1 MSQDKITFDEKSNNV
16 SIVDRQ
22 KQVAAED
29 LNEIKEVV
37 NNNADDA
44 DERISALEESQTSGT
59 VTSVND
65 KEPDAEGNVSLTPD
79 DLDDSE
85 TTNKFVTADDIETLG
100 NTSGTNSGDQDLTN
114 YFDKTSDTVTEDL
127 IEDGA
132 VTDAKLSESG
142 ATAGTYSIAK
152 VTVNNKGRIT
162 NIEEGSIS
170 VGLSSVASNLYASTT
185 ESDVSGYNEASYS
198 VLDSEAVE
206 ESIEASDSDTIFY
219 GEKYLFASSY
229 NETLIDNGQWQ
240 LYMYG
245 RVSSSA
251 GESKIILRAFVYEA
265 DGTETELFVA
275 TGDEIDVSS
284 NQANYVTFSAPS
296 YTINSTDRVGYQIGI
311 QTSSPS
317 TITLYYVIGDGY
329 ATHLVAPFKARH
341 SGLRDKNEE
350 SNYKHVDTD
359 TYKTTPIAADSIPIY
374 DSTNSNI
381 VLLLLSNLVIYLKSI
396 FTYFD
401 TDSNTLDDISDG
413 ATYVKFSTT
422 EQTKLSGIE
431 DEAEVNNITT
441 EQVDELTGLN
451 DTSLHYHSEDRD
463 RDNHTGTQLMETIS
477 DAGALA
483 VKDVIVTSDINDD
496 AVTDAKLSDSGV
508 TSGTYYDTNK
518 VTVNSQGRVTSISSG
533 TTVTEYNITSNNPTI
548 TCNFGILEKLY
559 VTIDSSVT
567 DMSETVWVTSWSNGN
582 TLTSRG
588 TIVINNETSL
598 DLDLNL
604 TVVNFENGLTSN
616 YLFEPGVTR
625 LYYNVSGGEVFYG
638 LASGPDSPTER
649 YEDLTNSSD
658 VIDIDCKY
666 KNNFVSSNRVTL
678 STATTIT
685 ISNDDNL
692 RFATFKYSSTAGD
705 TITFPTGS
713 ISADGNWSSLVW
725 TAPETGYFTA
735 SIYKTGTEYEITFTQ
750 GGAV

>member
-65 KEPDAEGNVSLTPD
+65 NEPDDEGNVSLTPD

-85 TTNKFVTADDIETLG
+85 TANKFVTADDIEKLG
-100 NTSGTNSGDQDLTN
+100 NTSGVNSGDQDLSN
-114 YFDKTSDTVTEDL
+114 YFDKTADKVTEDL
-127 IEDGA
+127 IEDG
-132 VTDAKLSESG
+132 
-142 ATAGTYSIAK
+142 
-152 VTVNNKGRIT
+152 
-162 NIEEGSIS
+162 
-170 VGLSSVASNLYASTT
+170 
-185 ESDVSGYNEASYS
+185 
-198 VLDSEAVE
+198 
-206 ESIEASDSDTIFY
+206 
-219 GEKYLFASSY
+219 
-229 NETLIDNGQWQ
+229 
-240 LYMYG
+240 
-245 RVSSSA
+245 
-251 GESKIILRAFVYEA
+251 
-265 DGTETELFVA
+265 
-275 TGDEIDVSS
+275 
-284 NQANYVTFSAPS
+284 
-296 YTINSTDRVGYQIGI
+296 
-311 QTSSPS
+311 
-317 TITLYYVIGDGY
+317 
-329 ATHLVAPFKARH
+329 
-341 SGLRDKNEE
+341 
-350 SNYKHVDTD
+350 
-359 TYKTTPIAADSIPIY
+359 
-374 DSTNSNI
+374 
-381 VLLLLSNLVIYLKSI
+381 
-396 FTYFD
+396 
-401 TDSNTLDDISDG
+401 
-413 ATYVKFSTT
+413 
-422 EQTKLSGIE
+422 
-431 DEAEVNNITT
+431 
-441 EQVDELTGLN
+441 
-451 DTSLHYHSEDRD
+451 
-463 RDNHTGTQLMETIS
+463 
-477 DAGALA
+477 
-483 VKDVIVTSDINDD
+483 

-508 TSGTYYDTNK
+508 TSGTYYDTNR
-518 VTVNSQGRVTSISSG
+518 VTVNSQGRITSISSG

-548 TCNFGILEKLY
+548 TCNLGILEKLY

-604 TVVNFENGLTSN
+604 TYVNFENGLTSN

-649 YEDLTNSSD
+649 YEDLNNSSD
-658 VIDIDCKY
+658 IIDIDCKY

-692 RFATFKYSSTAGD
+692 RFATFKYSATAGD

-750 GGAV
+750 GGAI